1 MPHEV
6 ALITTIAAA
15 FGLALLLGFVAVRL
29 KTIQIARPLRPS
41 IEIIARAH
49 SNEEAELLRKEGVAH
64 VLNGEHELALGMT
77 RHVLEQ
83 IGEPW

>member
-15 FGLALLLGFVAVRL
+15 FGLA
-29 KTIQIARPLRPS
+29 RPLGPS
-41 IEIIARAH
+41 
-49 SNEEAELLRKEGVAH
+49 VA
-64 VLNGEHELALGMT
+64 
-77 RHVLEQ
+77 VLEQ